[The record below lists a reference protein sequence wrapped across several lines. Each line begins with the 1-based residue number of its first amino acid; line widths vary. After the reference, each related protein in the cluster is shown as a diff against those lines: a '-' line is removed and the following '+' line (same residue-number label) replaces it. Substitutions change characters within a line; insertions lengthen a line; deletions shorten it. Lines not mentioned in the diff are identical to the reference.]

1 MGTMATQNVDRAF
14 KGPVDVFSRTLR
26 ERGLLGLYRGGD
38 SWIAFAGPRS
48 AVRFGAFEALT
59 AIAQQNGYDRSS
71 SVDTVCGFWAGEKQ
85 SECLRTVI
93 QVVPGPRV

>member
-1 MGTMATQNVDRAF
+1 MATQNVDRAF

-48 AVRFGAFEALT
+48 AGQPA
-59 AIAQQNGYDRSS
+59 
-71 SVDTVCGFWAGEKQ
+71 
-85 SECLRTVI
+85 LRTNSATI
-93 QVVPGPRV
+93 

>member
-1 MGTMATQNVDRAF
+1 MSICRIRDPAEMHMT
-14 KGPVDVFSRTLR
+14 
-26 ERGLLGLYRGGD
+26 ER
-38 SWIAFAGPRS
+38 PHPCV

-93 QVVPGPRV
+93 QVVSGPRV